1 MEIPVL
7 DSSKEQDTIRHHHST
22 VISIIIIFQMG
33 KLEENIVV

>member
-1 MEIPVL
+1 VL

-22 VISIIIIFQMG
+22 VISTIFQME